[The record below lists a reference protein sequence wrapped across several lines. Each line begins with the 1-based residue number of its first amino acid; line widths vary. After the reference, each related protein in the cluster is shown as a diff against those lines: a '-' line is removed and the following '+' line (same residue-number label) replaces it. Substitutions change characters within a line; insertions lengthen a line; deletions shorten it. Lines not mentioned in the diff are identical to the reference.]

1 MSNPGATNQFVIGR
15 DIGGAGRLVRVLAGL
30 LNLAAA
36 LSVLSLMRPV
46 TVADLGEVAV
56 ATVAVAAAYTIVMAT
71 FGERLIARMDPWV
84 AALALVLPLAILFL
98 LPFVPDAITVG
109 AFTYIA
115 ISQFVQAAI
124 RYGGCEIVGIPT
136 LILRRRY
143 TVYCALNGADLVERW
158 LRDQRRWVGWVLA
171 ILSFA
176 LTMALGAG
184 AEVLGS
190 FVGIGQAAGFFAAY
204 IAFLVIGLAVSRV
217 VTARA
222 RTAPAA
228 G

>member
-1 MSNPGATNQFVIGR
+1 MSNPEATKQFVIGR
-15 DIGGAGRLVRVLAGL
+15 DIGGAGRVVRVLAGL

-36 LSVLSLMRPV
+36 LSILSFMRPV
-46 TVADLGEVAV
+46 TAADLGQVAL
-56 ATVAVAAAYTIVMAT
+56 ATAAVAAVYTIVMAT
-71 FGERLIARMDPWV
+71 VGERLVARMDPWL
-84 AALALVLPLAILFL
+84 AALALVLPLAIVFL

-124 RYGGCEIVGIPT
+124 GYGGCEIVGIPT

-158 LRDQRRWVGWVLA
+158 LRNQQRWVAWVLA
-171 ILSFA
+171 ILAFA

-190 FVGIGQAAGFFAAY
+190 VAGIGQAAGFFAAY

-217 VTARA
+217 TTART
-222 RTAPAA
+222 RTAAAA